1 MKKNLLIA
9 AILPAMSLFLLAGC
23 SSNQAIKTT
32 DGRTIISD
40 GKPKVDDDTG
50 LVSYKDAQTG
60 KTEQINRNQIT
71 NMSELDN

>member
-1 MKKNLLIA
+1 MKKLTVAAVLLTSIF
-9 AILPAMSLFLLAGC
+9 AIAGC

-32 DGRTIISD
+32 DGRTIVTD
-40 GKPKVDDDTG
+40 GKPQVDSDTG